1 MSLIGLPRA
10 DRGYHSLAGVQPAGI
25 SWQVGYQS
33 CHTQPPQ
40 WQQVNASNSMKIAV
54 IAWLCTFSLLADSNS
69 KRYIEL
75 SFLPFSN
82 RRAHKIGATWGI
94 VGLSLR
100 LNSSIINFFLCGKLK
115 SSDIIGVTSL
125 IPGRYCI
132 WVLLLCFVFLWCWLV
147 L

>member
-1 MSLIGLPRA
+1 MPQSRSMVFSQIWQMMPWGASDPIVPESWFMSLIGPGDVLPRA
-10 DRGYHSLAGVQPAGI
+10 DNAYHSLAGVQPAGI

-54 IAWLCTFSLLADSNS
+54 IAWLCTFSFLAHLNS

-75 SFLPFSN
+75 SFFPFSH
-82 RRAHKIGATWGI
+82 RTTHEIGAIWGI

-100 LNSSIINFFLCGKLK
+100 LNSSIIN
-115 SSDIIGVTSL
+115 L
-125 IPGRYCI
+125 IT
-132 WVLLLCFVFLWCWLV
+132 L
-147 L
+147 